1 MSNAVRAAGE
11 LCMSLRQAVTYSAHY
26 TYSGH
31 CWCRAWFYSIRNSVY
46 DKYQKALRQ
55 RDAEVLTTDSD
66 TVSSLLGP
74 GRVLGKFL
82 SHLGNGL
89 EKQLGLVADKLG
101 YGPLAAYWRLTR
113 GAIRRDEWMEDPDW
127 LLSPMLK
134 TGSRDAQKLIRH
146 VRWSLWNTRYNSFGL
161 SKLIFYVSQIIQPY
175 HSGASFGINH
185 LSPLSR

>member
-1 MSNAVRAAGE
+1 MN
-11 LCMSLRQAVTYSAHY
+11 T
-26 TYSGH
+26 
-31 CWCRAWFYSIRNSVY
+31 SVY
-46 DKYQKALRQ
+46 DEYQKALRQ

-101 YGPLAAYWRLTR
+101 YGPLAAHRRLTQGARRR
-113 GAIRRDEWMEDPDW
+113 GEWMEDPDW

-134 TGSRDAQKLIRH
+134 NGSQDAQKLVRH
-146 VRWSLWNTRYNSFGL
+146 VR
-161 SKLIFYVSQIIQPY
+161 
-175 HSGASFGINH
+175 
-185 LSPLSR
+185 